1 MDCNSYLYPMHRFH
15 HKYNAIVLP
24 SSASAVSA
32 CEFISA
38 YTNPLLVAAWGS
50 GTDKYLLMIATLI
63 VSVFNLIIHTP
74 ALEKKFESYPW
85 MFVSPGDHLAHH

>member
-1 MDCNSYLYPMHRFH
+1 MDCNSFLYPMYRSHYR
-15 HKYNAIVLP
+15 YNDIVLP

-32 CEFISA
+32 SEFIFTYMS
-38 YTNPLLVAAWGS
+38 PLLVAAWGS